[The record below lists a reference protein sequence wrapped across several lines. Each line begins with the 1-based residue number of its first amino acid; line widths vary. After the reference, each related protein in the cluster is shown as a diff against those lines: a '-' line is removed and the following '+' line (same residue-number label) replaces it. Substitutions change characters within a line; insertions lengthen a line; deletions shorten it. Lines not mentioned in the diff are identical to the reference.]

1 MTHPDDVGPDLE
13 NHRLLMAGEVGA
25 YTLEKRFIRRDDG
38 IVWAELSA
46 SAVRGA
52 DGRPA
57 YAVRI
62 VQDLS
67 KRRRAEA
74 ALRSSEERLRRA
86 AEAARFAT
94 FDLDR
99 AGTAVTVSDNFR
111 SMWGLGPEAPCDYDA
126 LLARVHP
133 ADRPRVQ
140 ENRRRMAAE
149 GGTFE
154 IEFRVLGPDGAIRWL
169 QSRGEGEPGSGDL
182 PGRIVGVNLDITER
196 REAEERQWL
205 LMRELDHRAKNA
217 LAVVQAALRLTPR
230 DDPRDFVRA
239 VEGRVAALARA
250 HTLLAKGRWSGADL
264 RIVIQGELA
273 PILGPEADQGL
284 RIALHGPSLRLTPGA
299 VQALSMAMHEL
310 ATNAAKHGALSVP
323 TGRIEIG
330 WDVVAATGGDMLRI
344 RWAEAGGPVV
354 PAASAR
360 RGFGSSLIEATVARA
375 IWVGGSPPA
384 LRPEGLLWEAV
395 IPLRRVASSTDGAEA
410 GSDAQEAAAAAGS
423 RAEVT
428 TPHLT

>member
-1 MTHPDDVGPDLE
+1 M
-13 NHRLLMAGEVGA
+13 
-25 YTLEKRFIRRDDG
+25 
-38 IVWAELSA
+38 
-46 SAVRGA
+46 
-52 DGRPA
+52 
-57 YAVRI
+57 
-62 VQDLS
+62 
-67 KRRRAEA
+67 
-74 ALRSSEERLRRA
+74 
-86 AEAARFAT
+86 
-94 FDLDR
+94 
-99 AGTAVTVSDNFR
+99 
-111 SMWGLGPEAPCDYDA
+111 
-126 LLARVHP
+126 
-133 ADRPRVQ
+133 
-140 ENRRRMAAE
+140 
-149 GGTFE
+149 
-154 IEFRVLGPDGAIRWL
+154 
-169 QSRGEGEPGSGDL
+169 
-182 PGRIVGVNLDITER
+182 
-196 REAEERQWL
+196 
-205 LMRELDHRAKNA
+205 
-217 LAVVQAALRLTPR
+217 
-230 DDPRDFVRA
+230 RA

-354 PAASAR
+354 PAGSAR
-360 RGFGSSLIEATVARA
+360 RGFGSSLIEATVVRQL
-375 IWVGGSPPA
+375 GGRVTAS
-384 LRPEGLLWEAV
+384 LRPEGLLWEAA

-410 GSDAQEAAAAAGS
+410 GSDAQEAAAADGS